1 MNNIKTRNEIV
12 NNNLPEKMVTG
23 PELAEYL
30 SVTYWTI
37 KYKLIKD
44 GMPYYRIGSNQGHY
58 RFLVSEVKE
67 WLQNRKHN

>member
-1 MNNIKTRNEIV
+1 M
-12 NNNLPEKMVTG
+12 LTG